1 MSNNIYQDF
10 LKEWNRITVGKTEN
24 EITNKVKD
32 LLYAGMII
40 EGALCQVCCKDNELV
55 LNFKID
61 DDTAFSFT
69 DSEVKELLKSVGNN
83 NSKKSPPVTQQNNE
97 NDIVVIN
104 EDLNSESNRI
114 EDVAM
119 PICETIN
126 VKEYISHK
134 NLILLW
140 DGKAND
146 IRVTMA
152 DEKVFL
158 PSDACKNNKII
169 IPINNVQAGVKIH
182 ISLYGNVKNLHYKWN
197 NDGLEL

>member
-24 EITNKVKD
+24 EITNKVKN

-40 EGALCQVCCKDNELV
+40 EGQVCCKDNELV

-69 DSEVKELLKSVGNN
+69 DSEVKELLKNVGNN
-83 NSKKSPPVTQQNNE
+83 NFKKSSPATQQSNE
-97 NDIVVIN
+97 NDIVVTN
-104 EDLNSESNRI
+104 EDSISESKRI
-114 EDVAM
+114 EDAAM

-126 VKEYISHK
+126 VEEYIPHK